1 MGSEVT
7 ESQGGSRIFKR
18 VLRQGFSLAV
28 LYASLGLILEL
39 LHRTLPGPV
48 YERAAGAIYGL
59 PIRLLVQLDLQSALI
74 GAVAQG
80 RLPAWLAGAAVPA
93 IGVAVILCASLAL
106 AIVRRFSVLVASFRQ
121 T

>member
-7 ESQGGSRIFKR
+7 ESQGGSRIFQR

-28 LYASLGLILEL
+28 LYSSLGLILEL
-39 LHRTLPGPV
+39 LHRSLPGPV

-59 PIRLLVQLDLQSALI
+59 PIRLLIQLDLQSVLI

-80 RLPAWLAGAAVPA
+80 RLPAWLAGATVPA
-93 IGVAVILCASLAL
+93 LGVAVILLASLAL
-106 AIVRRFSVLVASFRQ
+106 ALVLRFSALVFTFRQ